1 MRVNTV
7 SPGPVRTEGT
17 VAMLG
22 DNAEVMNRTNVRGK
36 VGEPEEIA
44 EIVSFLAGPAS
55 SYVNGAV
62 LIADGGELSALP
74 G

>member
-1 MRVNTV
+1 
-7 SPGPVRTEGT
+7 
-17 VAMLG
+17 MLG

-74 G
+74 A